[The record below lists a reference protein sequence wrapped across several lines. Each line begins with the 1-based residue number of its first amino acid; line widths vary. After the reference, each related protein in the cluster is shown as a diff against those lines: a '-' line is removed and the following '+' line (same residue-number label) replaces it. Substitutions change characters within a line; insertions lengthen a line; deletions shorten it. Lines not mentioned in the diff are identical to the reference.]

1 MSDLENRMVRKFQN
15 NVAIS
20 QMKEEYRMKRA
31 NAKNIMVVSMVGIL
45 CVLGSFVTVNA
56 ATDGK
61 LAENVKHM
69 IYKVYSGE
77 NLGVTVEIF
86 SSDPDL
92 EVKTYDV
99 DASNILNENGLIEE
113 GTYQYDT
120 NEDGTITL
128 KLK

>member
-31 NAKNIMVVSMVGIL
+31 NAKNIMVVSMLGIL

-128 KLK
+128 RLK

>member
-1 MSDLENRMVRKFQN
+1 MSDLENRMVRRFQN
-15 NVAIS
+15 SVAIS
-20 QMKEEYRMKRA
+20 QMKEEYRMKKV
-31 NAKNIMVVSMVGIL
+31 NAKNIMVVSLVGML

-77 NLGVTVEIF
+77 DLGVTVEIF
-86 SSDPDL
+86 SNDPNL
-92 EVKTYDV
+92 EVGTYEI
-99 DASNILNENGLIEE
+99 DASDILNENGLIEE
-113 GTYQYDT
+113 GTYQYET
-120 NEDGTITL
+120 NEDGTISL